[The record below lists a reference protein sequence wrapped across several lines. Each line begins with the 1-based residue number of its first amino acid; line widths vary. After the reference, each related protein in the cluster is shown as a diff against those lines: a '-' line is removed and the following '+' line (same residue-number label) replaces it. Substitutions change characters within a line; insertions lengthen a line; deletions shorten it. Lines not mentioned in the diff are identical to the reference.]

1 MGGVVCLTGADHG
14 AACAWVVPTYK
25 NARPVWRFIQQM
37 AAGAPG
43 VRVRKSD
50 RSVEFSSGGWVSI
63 YSGDNDVALRGEAF
77 DILVVDEA
85 AQMREETWTDVLMPT
100 LADRSGKAFLVSTPK
115 GRNWFWREWTT
126 ADGDASVAYQ
136 YESKDNPM
144 ESIQRASDAAKDRV
158 TERTYRQEWLAE
170 FVEDG
175 GGVFRHVRA
184 AVDPSVQ
191 QGGSDNGASYSIGCD
206 WGRTND
212 ATVFAVVDLDTG
224 TCVEIDR
231 MLRTDY
237 QTQVRRL
244 RAMWER
250 YGSSAQIIAES
261 NAMGG
266 PIVET
271 LQNDGLP
278 VTPFATTVVTKP
290 RIIDGLALAFEK
302 RDITIL
308 DEPVLIDELE
318 AFEGY
323 RMTSGAMRYKAPEG
337 THDDCVIALAL
348 AWSAKEEAGPLILG
362 SVI

>member
-14 AACAWVVPTYK
+14 AACGWIVPTYK
-25 NARPVWRFIQQM
+25 NARPVWRFINSI
-37 AAGAPG
+37 AGGAEG
-43 VRVRKSD
+43 VQVRKSD

-77 DILVVDEA
+77 DILVIDEA

-100 LADRSGKAFLVSTPK
+100 LADRDGKAILISTPK

-126 ADGDASVAYQ
+126 ADGDYSQAFQFPSY
-136 YESKDNPM
+136 DNPM
-144 ESIQRASDAAKDRV
+144 PSIQKAATMAKDRV
-158 TERTYRQEWLAE
+158 TERTYRQEWMAE

-184 AVDPSVQ
+184 AVDPDVQ
-191 QGGSDNGASYSIGCD
+191 RIGSDNGTSYAIGCD

-212 ATVFAVVDLDTG
+212 ATVFAVVDLDNG
-224 TCVEIDR
+224 ACVEIDR
-231 MLRTDY
+231 MLKTDY
-237 QTQVRRL
+237 ATQVRRL
-244 RAMWER
+244 HAMWER
-250 YGSSAQIIAES
+250 YGSSANIIAES

-266 PIVET
+266 PIIET
-271 LQNDGLP
+271 LQEEGLP
-278 VTPFATTVVTKP
+278 VTPFATTVVSKP
-290 RIIDGLALAFEK
+290 HIIQSLALAFEK

-323 RMTSGAMRYKAPEG
+323 RMASGAMRYTAPQG

-362 SVI
+362 SVL

>member
-1 MGGVVCLTGADHG
+1 
-14 AACAWVVPTYK
+14 
-25 NARPVWRFIQQM
+25 
-37 AAGAPG
+37 
-43 VRVRKSD
+43 
-50 RSVEFSSGGWVSI
+50 
-63 YSGDNDVALRGEAF
+63 
-77 DILVVDEA
+77 
-85 AQMREETWTDVLMPT
+85 
-100 LADRSGKAFLVSTPK
+100 
-115 GRNWFWREWTT
+115 
-126 ADGDASVAYQ
+126 
-136 YESKDNPM
+136 
-144 ESIQRASDAAKDRV
+144 
-158 TERTYRQEWLAE
+158 
-170 FVEDG
+170 VEDG

-191 QGGSDNGASYSIGCD
+191 QVGSDNGASYSIGCD

-278 VTPFATTVVTKP
+278 VTPFATTVTTKP